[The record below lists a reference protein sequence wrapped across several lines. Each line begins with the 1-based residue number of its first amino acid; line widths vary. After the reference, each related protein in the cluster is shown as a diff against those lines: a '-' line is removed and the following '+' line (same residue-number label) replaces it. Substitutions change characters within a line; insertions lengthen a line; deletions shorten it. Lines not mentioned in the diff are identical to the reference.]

1 MKSTMNVLL
10 ALVFV
15 GLGVGF
21 VFFFEFYLT
30 EKIDTV
36 EVVVAKETIDFK
48 TLITEENIEIA
59 NVKRGT
65 EVANAIPVTAYESL
79 VGKYASIKI
88 EKGTQLY
95 TDLIDTYNLV
105 PNSEKGEFVAPIPKE
120 WLFAVPGSLRR
131 TYVADVYAIN
141 DADQRLKRDLAN
153 AAAEQGDLPE
163 SAIQS
168 IEPGAKPILTSVRV
182 ASVKDS
188 GNREV
193 TESVETNEA
202 TGQVAA
208 LEIIATDE
216 MLETMTNALND
227 GFKLYVVYKF
237 ERSNEMDPAEVEEV
251 VAEEAIE
258 EEDVAVEE
266 EEIVVEEDAAETV
279 SEESDEE
286 TVQENPEEDTATS
299 SEVEGEE
306 DGDESADE

>member
-48 TLITEENIEIA
+48 TLITEENIRIA
-59 NVKRGT
+59 NVKRGN
-65 EVANAIPVTAYESL
+65 EVENAIPITAYDSL
-79 VGKYASIKI
+79 IGKYASIKI

-141 DADQRLKRDLAN
+141 DADQRLKRDLVK
-153 AAAEQGDLPE
+153 AAAEQGELPE

-188 GNREV
+188 GNKEV
-193 TESVETNEA
+193 KESVETSEA

-237 ERSNEMDPAEVEEV
+237 ERSNEMDPTEVEEV

-266 EEIVVEEDAAETV
+266 DSAETV
-279 SEESDEE
+279 SEESDGE

-299 SEVEGEE
+299 SEVEGKE